1 MGISAGPKIA
11 TDGLVY
17 ALDFYN
23 PKSYS
28 GAGLSVNNLLGG
40 TAGTTYNGAIYDPA
54 NGGTFYFDGVN
65 DYIGTG
71 SSTFLTGARFSVSY
85 WVNVSTFGPN
95 YSSNVLA
102 RRFTLFGTVASYQG
116 FTNTFVGGID
126 VDGSGNTIAVVREN
140 NYSLNKWYHYAAT
153 FEGASTGNTNKLK
166 IYIDGVQK
174 SVVFDGTVP
183 SSPAQSNTETT
194 IGKFTLSNAFNYFNG
209 RVSDLKIYDRELT
222 AQEIQA
228 NYNATKKRFYPE
240 ENYVKK
246 NLILHLDA
254 ANQLSYPGT
263 GSTWYDLSGFGH
275 SCGLINGPTFK
286 PIKGGVIS
294 FDGSNDRAVV
304 TRDTTKPL
312 FTNSDF
318 TLHCIFKYKNIDN
331 SLHRIAGFADIENC
345 LDCWITTN
353 GTPTYLGQNIRS
365 CFDDDSSGSRVFST
379 GTFEHIEFVDLVYSS
394 TSSGKK
400 LYINGGLNRTA
411 LTQSPV
417 TSNYSFYI
425 GSQESGSYFTNMEI
439 SLLQVYNRELTQAE
453 VTQNYNAFRNRFEK
467 PSAIS
472 DSLLLDFD
480 FAKQYSYTGTGNT
493 MYNLSG
499 LGYTATLLN
508 SPTYSSASPGYMSF
522 DGTNDYVES
531 STFSGVGNTYFTLN
545 IWFYKPTSW
554 ANAYRKLAIIGTS
567 HFTSLYMSEGPGPV
581 FYFGIGLSGSGQ
593 IGPET
598 TKMPAVDQWHMAT
611 GTWDGSNVKLYID
624 GALISSVTGSG
635 SYPSTWDTST
645 FKIGYG
651 YGSEYFT
658 GYISQVQLY
667 NRALSAAEVLQ
678 QFNATRTRYG
688 L

>member
-1 MGISAGPKIA
+1 MGISAGPNSIS
-11 TDGLVY
+11 D
-17 ALDFYN
+17 
-23 PKSYS
+23 
-28 GAGLSVNNLLGG
+28 NL
-40 TAGTTYNGAIYDPA
+40 AFHIDPA
-54 NGGTFYFDGVN
+54 NPRSYAGVGTVIYDLSGNGKTSYFTNGAFYQNYSKGVIVVDGNN
-65 DYIGTG
+65 DYISTPIFNLTSPVTVSAWVKNVTG
-71 SSTFLTGARFSVSY
+71 EGGVMGAAGPGIGYGNGEVLLYFSGKSILIQGANSGSKY
-85 WVNVSTFGPN
+85 YQFPQLNLNEWVNLTMTRDVGNNMQVYLNGIGSTSNPQSHSNTIQMNQIGR
-95 YSSNVLA
+95 YSS
-102 RRFTLFGTVASYQG
+102 
-116 FTNTFVGGID
+116 FTNQYNAK
-126 VDGSGNTIAVVREN
+126 GSIGEVRI
-140 NYSLNKWYHYAAT
+140 YNKALS
-153 FEGASTGNTNKLK
+153 ASE
-166 IYIDGVQK
+166 
-174 SVVFDGTVP
+174 VF
-183 SSPAQSNTETT
+183 Q
-194 IGKFTLSNAFNYFNG
+194 
-209 RVSDLKIYDRELT
+209 
-222 AQEIQA
+222 
-228 NYNATKKRFYPE
+228 NYNASKKRYITD
-240 ENYVKK
+240 ENYVTS

-254 ANQLSYPGT
+254 ANSLSYPGT

-425 GSQESGSYFTNMEI
+425 GSQESGSYVTNMEI

-554 ANAYRKLAIIGTS
+554 ANAYRKLAIIGTG

-667 NRALSAAEVLQ
+667 NRALSATEVMQ
-678 QFNATRTRYG
+678 NFNAMRERYNI
-688 L
+688 